1 MRLEELKELRKSALA
16 GADHSQRLTELQELV
31 RTGPSPESEL
41 ALKIAENTTRSL
53 WGRLE
58 RCRVDFV
65 RGVAG
70 AGLSH
75 PQVVVRKN
83 AFYRLAELGQV
94 LQSNACSEDW
104 LDTEVLDACQRG
116 LSDPGTDWDA
126 RGNPLQRKG
135 TLTLADKS
143 ADILKGLSDEARSH
157 RCFLGALQGLDRV
170 NGFMATGS
178 LDPNYA
184 RKLMDK
190 LLDTLEGLLHAEAS
204 LPEAAPTPALFPSYL
219 AEFLN
224 TAASTEYRHV
234 PLERMIELVRWI
246 PRRKRYVWNMVELLR
261 EDEYAPLRDMLWAHI
276 ARELEGGHF
285 AAELKHGLRQSVI
298 EGHLP
303 CERVPEELRS
313 VLLKGT

>member
-1 MRLEELKELRKSALA
+1 M
-16 GADHSQRLTELQELV
+16 
-31 RTGPSPESEL
+31 
-41 ALKIAENTTRSL
+41 TT
-53 WGRLE
+53 
-58 RCRVDFV
+58 
-65 RGVAG
+65 A
-70 AGLSH
+70 
-75 PQVVVRKN
+75 
-83 AFYRLAELGQV
+83 
-94 LQSNACSEDW
+94 
-104 LDTEVLDACQRG
+104 
-116 LSDPGTDWDA
+116 
-126 RGNPLQRKG
+126 
-135 TLTLADKS
+135 
-143 ADILKGLSDEARSH
+143 
-157 RCFLGALQGLDRV
+157 
-170 NGFMATGS
+170 
-178 LDPNYA
+178 
-184 RKLMDK
+184 DK